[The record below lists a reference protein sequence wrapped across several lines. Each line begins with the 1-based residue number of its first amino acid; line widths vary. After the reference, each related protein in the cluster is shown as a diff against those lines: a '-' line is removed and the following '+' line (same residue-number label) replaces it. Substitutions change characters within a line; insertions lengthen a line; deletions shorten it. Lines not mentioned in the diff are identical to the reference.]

1 MCDIFPR
8 SLFNQLACCYDFK
21 YFWRSREKLCTS
33 LLSVF
38 CFSFF
43 FFSFLIHSN
52 SQIPPY
58 SPYFHS
64 RVKPINTRHIS
75 NVFRSDA
82 LEKNQDLEFERNKER
97 FAFLKVFSC
106 HFCHYS
112 LPY

>member
-1 MCDIFPR
+1 MSSTSGADGKNCVLHCYQCFVFP
-8 SLFNQLACCYDFK
+8 
-21 YFWRSREKLCTS
+21 
-33 LLSVF
+33 
-38 CFSFF
+38 F
-43 FFSFLIHSN
+43 FFSFLIHSK

-64 RVKPINTRHIS
+64 RVKPINIRHIS
-75 NVFRSDA
+75 NVFRSDV

>member
-1 MCDIFPR
+1 VYFIII
-8 SLFNQLACCYDFK
+8 SVLFFL
-21 YFWRSREKLCTS
+21 
-33 LLSVF
+33 
-38 CFSFF
+38 F